1 MTAFRRN
8 PIYLALRHVRRN
20 AGPLS
25 RRWLAGGMLA
35 PAILLVGA
43 HGVGAN
49 DSTTWTGEE
58 NSDWF
63 DADNWDEGLPEANTE
78 VVIRRENSGKSN
90 AVVDEGS
97 AVTGNLTIND
107 SNSFFSE
114 LLVEGD
120 GSLTSNGRVR
130 IADGTNGGRLQVSGG
145 NASWNHTG
153 ALGVTVGTFNA
164 GELIIEDGGT
174 AEIGGSTGLR
184 VAGVATESGE
194 GTVNVTGEDSS
205 LNVTSGDAV
214 IGQQSEGTLTVSD
227 GGTFVTNDLL
237 VGGND
242 GFLTGRADGFVE
254 VSGSDSEIDVDGDM
268 TVGGDNGDGLMQ
280 IEDGASVMVGGDG
293 VIGELG
299 ESGGEPASDGEVTV
313 AGSDST
319 LDIEGELEVGG
330 EGSGELTIQDGGLA
344 TSGDSYLGREQFGAG
359 IVTVTGDESSW
370 ESETLRIGNRGDAEL
385 NILEGARV
393 ESDGLAFAAVQE
405 GSKVSITVDGND
417 SRLISGSLRIGNSGE
432 ADLEITD
439 GGSVSSTDG
448 WIGFNDLGDGAV
460 RVSGPESRWDSNNLT
475 VGWNGDGDLIVDSG
489 GEASMD
495 NDLEVA
501 GNPGAS
507 GVIRIEGEDSEVDV
521 GGSAEIGV
529 AGDGELHVLD
539 GATMNIESVLGLTD
553 LEEEGS
559 SARVVVSGE
568 DSRLE
573 TSFGANLRGR
583 ADLEILDGGEVR
595 SGVTTISNRLDTPDK
610 EAARILVEGND
621 SELQNSLGITIG
633 LNEEGIGKLEI
644 RDGGFVNSTTSAETG
659 ARIGAGDSSS
669 QGTVIVTGD
678 NSRWRIVRDA
688 VVGEEGQ
695 ATLRIEDGG
704 RVFDGSINGN
714 RTLTIAEEHSSSG
727 SVVLEGNESSL
738 DSFGGI
744 TVGKR
749 GTGEL
754 LIGDGATVDDVG
766 RLNVGGGRSSAI
778 GGGQGSGLL
787 HIDKGGKVD
796 VSGTTSIAEN
806 DGSSGT
812 VVVNG
817 ELRSGG
823 GVEVGSGGVLAG
835 DGVVRGDVSV
845 QGTLAPGNS
854 IGSLAIEDDGDLSD
868 LTLEDGSIYRVEV
881 NDGGDEAGVNND
893 HVSVGGNI
901 DIEEQASLHVTSEHD
916 TDDGS
921 TFAPE
926 TTYTIL
932 SAENGGVEGE
942 FGEVTDDFAFL
953 STSLDYGEDAV
964 FLTLTQVADLAN
976 VAQTSNQR
984 AVASTLDEQVD
995 GEALSDITGA
1005 VVMMDE
1011 DNARAALDDLSGV
1024 DHTHT
1029 QQIGL
1034 RGAQR
1039 FRAGLTGRM
1048 PGPGGAQA
1056 PRETASLEQLAGLQ
1070 LASAGQPRGLLD
1082 EAADASRGWWV
1093 NAEGGRGDI
1102 DDTTNATGAD
1112 YRFTGL
1118 TIGFDAPV
1126 SNEFHLGAAVGYT
1139 RNRGDSASG
1148 DIDVDS
1154 YHLAA
1159 YGGWQRD
1166 ALYARGSV
1174 GLAYHSIDTERF
1186 VDTVE
1191 RNAEADYSARGVG
1204 MRAEGGY
1211 AFEVGDTAR
1220 LTPFGGLDY
1229 EHLRRSGFSE
1239 SGAGAANLDVNR
1251 ESEYSL
1257 RSQAGVRFDQAF
1269 ETTGGW
1275 VAPYAEAAWVHEHGD
1290 RSSRMD
1296 TAFAADTSTRF
1307 TIEGPRLSRDRVRVA
1322 AGLDARLNE
1331 DSFLNVGYQGEIASS
1346 DDLHA
1351 IGLTFRRNW

>member
-1 MTAFRRN
+1 MIASGVVWADDKTATWNGTAGDRSWFTKGNWESDSGTVTVPDSNTEAIIPGGAVEIDDEEKAEAQRLTFSGGTLEIKQESELQVDDAFVRGEELSISEGGEFRVDKQLSVRSSASMEVAGE
-8 PIYLALRHVRRN
+8 LVTRDGELRQGVN
-20 AGPLS
+20 IGDMNDPGEMIITGAGNWHHKGEK
-25 RRWLAGGMLA
+25 RIA
-35 PAILLVGA
+35 VGSE
-43 HGVGAN
+43 
-49 DSTTWTGEE
+49 DSTSNVKVLDGGTLKHDSSLRVADRQTSFEGKVQVSAATLEGDAIKVGYRGPGKLSMDDEATVSHANAYAGYESDGSGTIEVKDSATWSLSE
-58 NSDWF
+58 
-63 DADNWDEGLPEANTE
+63 
-78 VVIRRENSGKSN
+78 
-90 AVVDEGS
+90 
-97 AVTGNLTIND
+97 NLTIGRD
-107 SNSFFSE
+107 GGGE
-114 LLVEGD
+114 LL
-120 GSLTSNGRVR
+120 
-130 IADGTNGGRLQVSGG
+130 
-145 NASWNHTG
+145 
-153 ALGVTVGTFNA
+153 
-164 GELIIEDGGT
+164 
-174 AEIGGSTGLR
+174 
-184 VAGVATESGE
+184 
-194 GTVNVTGEDSS
+194 
-205 LNVTSGDAV
+205 
-214 IGQQSEGTLTVSD
+214 
-227 GGTFVTNDLL
+227 
-237 VGGND
+237 
-242 GFLTGRADGFVE
+242 
-254 VSGSDSEIDVDGDM
+254 
-268 TVGGDNGDGLMQ
+268 
-280 IEDGASVMVGGDG
+280 
-293 VIGELG
+293 
-299 ESGGEPASDGEVTV
+299 
-313 AGSDST
+313 
-319 LDIEGELEVGG
+319 
-330 EGSGELTIQDGGLA
+330 
-344 TSGDSYLGREQFGAG
+344 
-359 IVTVTGDESSW
+359 
-370 ESETLRIGNRGDAEL
+370 
-385 NILEGARV
+385 
-393 ESDGLAFAAVQE
+393 
-405 GSKVSITVDGND
+405 
-417 SRLISGSLRIGNSGE
+417 
-432 ADLEITD
+432 
-439 GGSVSSTDG
+439 
-448 WIGFNDLGDGAV
+448 
-460 RVSGPESRWDSNNLT
+460 
-475 VGWNGDGDLIVDSG
+475 VDSG
-489 GEASMD
+489 GEVAVD
-495 NDLEVA
+495 GDLEVA
-501 GNPGAS
+501 TDSNAS
-507 GVIRIEGEDSEVDV
+507 GVIRIEGEDSEVDI

-529 AGDGELHVLD
+529 AGDGELHVLE
-539 GATMNIESVLGLTD
+539 GATMKIESLLGLAD

-573 TSFGANLRGR
+573 TSSSANLRGQ
-583 ADLEILDGGEVR
+583 ADLEILDGGKVISR
-595 SGVTTISNRLDTPDK
+595 TTTISNRLDTPD
-610 EAARILVEGND
+610 AARILVRGND
-621 SELQNSLGITIG
+621 SELDTRATLTVG
-633 LNEEGIGKLEI
+633 LNEGGIGKLEI
-644 RDGGFVNSTTSAETG
+644 RDGGYVNTTTSAATG

-714 RTLTIAEEHSSSG
+714 RTLTIAQEHSSSA

-738 DSFGGI
+738 DRFGGI

-778 GGGQGSGLL
+778 GGGQGSGML
-787 HIDKGGKVD
+787 HIDKGGKLDVD
-796 VSGTTSIAEN
+796 GTTSLAEN

-835 DGVVRGDVSV
+835 DGVVQGDVSV

-854 IGSLAIEDDGDLSD
+854 IGSLAVEGDGD

-901 DIEEQASLHVTSEHD
+901 DIEEQASLHVTSENG

-932 SAENGGVEGE
+932 SAEDGGVDGE

-953 STSLDYGEDAV
+953 STSLEYGEDAV

-976 VAQTSNQR
+976 VAQTPNQR
-984 AVASTLDEQVD
+984 AMAGTLDEQVD

-1056 PRETASLEQLAGLQ
+1056 PRETASLKQLAGLQ

-1082 EAADASRGWWV
+1082 EAADVSRGWWV

-1102 DDTTNATGAD
+1102 DDTTNASGAD
-1112 YRFTGL
+1112 YRFSGL

-1126 SNEFHLGAAVGYT
+1126 SEELHLGAAMGYT
-1139 RNRGDSASG
+1139 RNRGDTAGG

-1154 YHLAA
+1154 IHFAA

-1174 GLAYHSIDTERF
+1174 GMAYHSTDTERF
-1186 VDTVE
+1186 VDTVG
-1191 RNAEADYSARGVG
+1191 RTAEADYSARGVG

-1211 AFEVGDTAR
+1211 TFEIGDTAR

-1229 EHLRRSGFSE
+1229 EYLRRSGFSE

-1275 VAPYAEAAWVHEHGD
+1275 VAPYAEASWVHEHGD
-1290 RSSRMD
+1290 RSSAMD
-1296 TAFAADTSTRF
+1296 TAFAADSSSRF
-1307 TIEGPRLSRDRVRVA
+1307 TIDGPRLSRDRVRVA